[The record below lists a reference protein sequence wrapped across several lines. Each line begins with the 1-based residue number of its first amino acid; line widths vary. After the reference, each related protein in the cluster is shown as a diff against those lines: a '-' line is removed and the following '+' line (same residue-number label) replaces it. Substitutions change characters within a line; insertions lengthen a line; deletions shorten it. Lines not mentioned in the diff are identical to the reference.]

1 MAVAREERET
11 ECWPISSSDTTHT
24 HVYIKNRVD
33 FWCESESGKE
43 EDNLLGREKE
53 RKRERERIADRR
65 GGGDIEIILAH
76 TDANRG
82 H

>member
-53 RKRERERIADRR
+53 RKRKRERELQTEE
-65 GGGDIEIILAH
+65 GGE
-76 TDANRG
+76 TSR
-82 H
+82 

>member
-1 MAVAREERET
+1 MKRNGVLAYLEFRHY
-11 ECWPISSSDTTHT
+11 THT
-24 HVYIKNRVD
+24 HVYILKNRVD

-53 RKRERERIADRR
+53 RKKERERIADRR

>member
-1 MAVAREERET
+1 MKVK
-11 ECWPISSSDTTHT
+11 
-24 HVYIKNRVD
+24 V
-33 FWCESESGKE
+33 
-43 EDNLLGREKE
+43 E
-53 RKRERERIADRR
+53 RKKTICLVERKRERERERIADRR